1 MGTTYTLIDKVVIRG
16 DIKETRRMINGHAA
30 TLLNI
35 IIVGEVWGHEKRV
48 RGSFISKTYSI
59 SCLYSMVNEHNP
71 TVATGIYST
80 RPVVASQS
88 AMELQ
93 LKSFLA
99 DMLEPVVKTNQGS
112 REVTSTNEMLGN
124 RPAKQGY
131 PRQETEHQT

>member
-1 MGTTYTLIDKVVIRG
+1 
-16 DIKETRRMINGHAA
+16 
-30 TLLNI
+30 
-35 IIVGEVWGHEKRV
+35 
-48 RGSFISKTYSI
+48 
-59 SCLYSMVNEHNP
+59 MVNDHNP
-71 TVATGIYST
+71 TVATGIYNT